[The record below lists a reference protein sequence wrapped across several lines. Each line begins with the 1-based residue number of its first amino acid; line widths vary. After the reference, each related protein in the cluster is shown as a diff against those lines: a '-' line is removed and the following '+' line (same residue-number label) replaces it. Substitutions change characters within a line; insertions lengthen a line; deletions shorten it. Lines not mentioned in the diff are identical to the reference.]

1 MISARVG
8 NPSKRGDRR
17 HDPRPPEDFA
27 VAASLQYASI
37 APRSASGSP
46 SVLISQS
53 STATI
58 VPDLGRMQDRVVETV
73 VAVDHGVR
81 SLLGQGGHEIVAE
94 RVERGQV
101 GGLRRLPLLGP
112 PAQLSL
118 HEARRAAEL
127 GQPDLPGVD
136 GVEVGEDVDE
146 RLADPAGDPP
156 GCPRTRA
163 VARCGRCG
171 RRRAP

>member
-8 NPSKRGDRR
+8 NPSQAVTGAMIRARR
-17 HDPRPPEDFA
+17 RTSESS
-27 VAASLQYASI
+27 ASLQYASI

-58 VPDLGRMQDRVVETV
+58 APTSVGMKDRVVETV
-73 VAVDHGVR
+73 VAVDDRAR
-81 SLLGQGGHEIVAE
+81 SLLGQGGDEVVAQ

-118 HEARRAAEL
+118 HESGRATEL
-127 GQPDLPGVD
+127 G
-136 GVEVGEDVDE
+136 
-146 RLADPAGDPP
+146 
-156 GCPRTRA
+156 
-163 VARCGRCG
+163 
-171 RRRAP
+171 